1 MKKALLSK
9 LVSAVCVATLVLPLG
24 AGSAVAQG
32 ACWDNTR
39 IQAAVASGEIRPVAD
54 ILEREGIPAANVT
67 GAVKVCEQGGGLVYV
82 LPVLEASGE
91 ARNLT
96 VSAQ

>member
-1 MKKALLSK
+1 MKKALLSRF
-9 LVSAVCVATLVLPLG
+9 VSAALAATLVLPLG
-24 AGSAVAQG
+24 AGSAVAQEV
-32 ACWDNTR
+32 CWDNIR
-39 IQAAVASGEIRPVAD
+39 IQTAVASGEIAPIAD
-54 ILEREGIPAANVT
+54 VLAREGIPAANVR
-67 GAVKVCEQGGGLVYV
+67 GAVKVCEQGGQLVYV